1 MKHRIPYLLLLVA
14 SLLSACASQTPQ
26 QPDWI
31 SGDSASYKSAQYLL
45 GRGQAGT
52 PEEAQDRA
60 RADLAKI
67 FQVAVT
73 VDSDDVQQ
81 FKSGGA
87 AGAGEFESQA
97 SRRITTR
104 TEQIVRGI
112 QIAQVWQDPVTR
124 NHHALAVLPR
134 LQAAAGLRQ
143 QISQLDDATRK
154 YIDQSRGSSDLFL
167 QIAAANH
174 ALESQQER
182 AALQKS
188 LQVVDVTGRGTDSPW
203 NMAALQSDLDSLLKR
218 VHVASQTTPDSPT
231 GLAQVLSGALAQA
244 GFLIE
249 TGQNPDF
256 VLQGRLN
263 LADLGLQQGWYWQRG
278 TLEISLTEKT
288 SGRVRGT
295 RSWPIKSSGQDR
307 DSAARRALTQA
318 DMVLKQELRSA
329 VIDMATGRA
338 ATP

>member
-1 MKHRIPYLLLLVA
+1 MKHRIPYLLILVA
-14 SLLSACASQTPQ
+14 TLLSACASQTPK

-31 SGDSASYKSAQYLL
+31 SGDSATYKSSQYLL

-52 PEEAQDRA
+52 ADEAQDRA

-73 VDSDDVQQ
+73 VDSSDVQQ
-81 FKSGGA
+81 FKSGD
-87 AGAGEFESQA
+87 AGGTGEYQSQA

-112 QIAQVWQDPVTR
+112 QIAQLWQDPVTL

-143 QISQLDDATRK
+143 QISQLDEATRK
-154 YIDQSRGSSDLFL
+154 YIDQSRGSSDLL
-167 QIAAANH
+167 LKIAAANH

-188 LQVVDVTGRGTDSPW
+188 LQVVDVTGRGIDSPW
-203 NMAALQSDLDSLLKR
+203 NSAALQSDLESLLKR
-218 VHVASQTTPDSPT
+218 VRIASQTTADSPP
-231 GLAQVLSGALAQA
+231 GLAQVVSGALAQA

-249 TGQNPDF
+249 TGQDPDF

-263 LADLGLQQGWYWQRG
+263 LADLGMQQGWYWQRG
-278 TLEISLTEKT
+278 TLEVSLSEKT
-288 SGRVRGT
+288 GGRVRGT
-295 RSWPIKSSGQDR
+295 RSWPIKSSAQDR
-307 DSAARRALTQA
+307 DGAARRALTQA
-318 DMVLKQELRSA
+318 ETVLKQELRSA